1 MHDAWCAHPQRLD
14 AVLEHEAPAA
24 LHAVHDQGTR
34 LGLAARLGEAQDAR
48 GGDAVRQGGERR
60 GRGDKGRHVGVQAL
74 AVQQHGALGTATQR
88 RQQEQ

>member
-24 LHAVHDQGTR
+24 LHALEDQGTR
-34 LGLAARLGEAQDAR
+34 LGLAARLGETQDAR

-60 GRGDKGRHVGVQAL
+60 GGGDKGGHVGVQAL
-74 AVQQHGALGTATQR
+74 VVQQHGALGTATQG
-88 RQQEQ
+88 QQEQ